1 MAKEF
6 NKKIVFLLEG
16 AIQGALFRFT
26 DDKAERHA
34 INEHL
39 SKTAGSIVSLLKEA
53 HREAWGRKKKEL
65 DGRVKRIHVFDS
77 QLKSTKELQTEALIL
92 KLEVQQ
98 WRNKIHRHWSGQETS
113 VQRNEQDH

>member
-53 HREAWGRKKKEL
+53 HREA
-65 DGRVKRIHVFDS
+65 
-77 QLKSTKELQTEALIL
+77 
-92 KLEVQQ
+92 
-98 WRNKIHRHWSGQETS
+98 
-113 VQRNEQDH
+113 